1 MFSTVRARRLRRT
14 ALLSLAVAAVVTA
27 GGCGGQDLS
36 KANFS
41 RTTVSAQAGAGS
53 EKAPE
58 GPITD
63 QAVSAAKLRTVDP
76 CKLIAGPT
84 LAELGTVGEPN
95 DFGLSKCSVEIKDAG
110 GKTIRLSVGLG
121 ESISTGPDDKTG
133 VVEGLPRI
141 ESANG
146 GPCYV
151 SALTQRD
158 PTLGIQVQSS
168 YTGGEPC
175 QPAGVALQKVI
186 QKLHDNPPQFEVA
199 PGSALGTDLCTAAD
213 DGVLKEIAGA
223 DAKAAPIGLHRCT
236 WSKTGGAT
244 VTLSFTIAMPSRPS
258 DKNPEVDV
266 DGTKAIQESSKTAS
280 SCKLEWVHRKIDDK
294 KSELVTFAYENYSA
308 QAATDDPCGKAA
320 KGAKSVL
327 KKLPKP

>member
-14 ALLSLAVAAVVTA
+14 ALLSLTVAAAVTV
-27 GGCGGQDLS
+27 GGCGGQDLG
-36 KANFS
+36 KANFA

-53 EKAPE
+53 DKAPE

-63 QAVSAAKLRTVDP
+63 PAVTAAKLRAVDP

-84 LAELGTVGEPN
+84 LADLGTPGEPD
-95 DFGLSKCSVEIKDAG
+95 DFGLSKCSIEVKDAG
-110 GKTIRLSVGLG
+110 GKTIRLTIGLG

-146 GPCYV
+146 GFCYV

-158 PTLGIQVQSS
+158 PALGVQVQSS

-186 QKLHDNPPQFEVA
+186 QKLHGDPPKFEVA
-199 PGSALGTDLCTAAD
+199 PGSALGVDLCTVPD
-213 DGVLKEIAGA
+213 DAVVKELAGA

-244 VTLSFTIAMPSRPS
+244 LTLSFTIAMPQTAS
-258 DKNPEVDV
+258 DKNPEVDL
-266 DGTKAIQESSKTAS
+266 DGTKATQEASKTS
-280 SCKLEWVHRKIDDK
+280 SNCKLEWVHRKVDDK

-308 QAATDDPCGKAA
+308 QASTDDPCGKAA

-327 KKLPKP
+327 KKLPKT

>member
-14 ALLSLAVAAVVTA
+14 ALLSLTVAAAVTV
-27 GGCGGQDLS
+27 GGCGGQDLG

-41 RTTVSAQAGAGS
+41 RTTVSAQAGGGP

-63 QAVSAAKLRTVDP
+63 PAVASAKLRTVDP

-84 LAELGTVGEPN
+84 LADLGTVGETD

-110 GKTIRLSVGLG
+110 GKTIRLSIAIG
-121 ESISTGPDDKTG
+121 ESISTGPEDKTG

-141 ESANG
+141 ESSNG
-146 GPCYV
+146 GYCYV

-158 PTLGIQVQSS
+158 PNLGVQVQSS

-175 QPAGVALQKVI
+175 QPAGVALQKVL
-186 QKLHDNPPQFEVA
+186 QKLHSSPPQFDVA
-199 PGSALGTDLCTAAD
+199 PGSALGTDLCTVPGDA
-213 DGVLKEIAGA
+213 VLKEIAGA
-223 DAKAAPIGLHRCT
+223 DAKATPIGLHRCT

-244 VTLSFTIAMPSRPS
+244 VTLSFTIAAPSRPS

-266 DGTKAIQESSKTAS
+266 DGTKAIQETSKSSSTCS
-280 SCKLEWVHRKIDDK
+280 LEWAHRKVDDK
-294 KSELVTFAYENYSA
+294 TSELVKFAYENYSA
-308 QAATDDPCGKAA
+308 QASSDDPCGKAA
-320 KGAKSVL
+320 KGAKDVL